1 MPLWRGEG
9 RRVTLGGPCRIP
21 LGLLCGLCEV
31 SSWPEAAAQPV
42 GKALDC
48 PSSPGGQVHLSPW
61 ATSVAVGFR
70 GWPRH
75 PSSSGRAAPPW
86 FLGPPQGPKG
96 RGLEEGQTGRTGSLQ
111 GIRGAPASGVGSW
124 PRVLAQTCPGK
135 AAPSA
140 NRPPARS
147 SLGYVPVRLREGR
160 ATPG

>member
-86 FLGPPQGPKG
+86 FLGLPQGPKG
-96 RGLEEGQTGRTGSLQ
+96 RGLEEQGRRDGLGPSRGSEE
-111 GIRGAPASGVGSW
+111 P
-124 PRVLAQTCPGK
+124 
-135 AAPSA
+135 
-140 NRPPARS
+140 
-147 SLGYVPVRLREGR
+147 
-160 ATPG
+160 